1 MPHLPPSPVIVRM
14 SPHENRAVVF
24 VVDPIT
30 EVTVPGRI
38 VIIGIPGKI
47 SIHYRCGSISRAC
60 IGGAIEDRGR
70 SNIGMRNNGQT
81 YSDMS
86 GADTGADEY
95 LRIAFGSD
103 EAGGYN
109 GGEDK

>member
-1 MPHLPPSPVIVRM
+1 MA
-14 SPHENRAVVF
+14 PHEYRTVVF
-24 VVDPIT
+24 IVDPIA
-30 EVTVPGRI
+30 EVTVPCRI
-38 VIIGIPGKI
+38 VIISISGEI
-47 SIHYRCGSISRAC
+47 SINYRSRGRGVCRTDISA
-60 IGGAIEDRGR
+60 AVDDRCR

-81 YSDMS
+81 NSDMS

-95 LRIAFGSD
+95 LSITFCSG